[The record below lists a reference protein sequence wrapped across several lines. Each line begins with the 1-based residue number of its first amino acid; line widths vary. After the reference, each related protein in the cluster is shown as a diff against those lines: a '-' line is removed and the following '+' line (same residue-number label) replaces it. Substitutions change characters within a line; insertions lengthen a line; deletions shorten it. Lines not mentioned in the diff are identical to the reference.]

1 MQKDLSDAT
10 NKLSEGINKMYDS
23 GQTQSLMT
31 LVKKQ
36 AEEIDRRGQLVM
48 KMEESLKLQKE
59 NIEKLL
65 VQNKHLEAML
75 ESMKAERQNLL
86 EEIKEL
92 KAKPKTQRTPRKT
105 KSVKKEGDVTEA
117 A

>member
-1 MQKDLSDAT
+1 MQKDLAEAT
-10 NKLSEGINKMYDS
+10 ETLSRGLNEMYEDKKTK
-23 GQTQSLMT
+23 GLMN
-31 LVKKQ
+31 LIKRQ
-36 AEEIDRRGQLVM
+36 AEEIDRRGQMVM
-48 KMEESLKLQKE
+48 KMEESLELQKQ

-65 VQNKHLEAML
+65 LQNKHLESMI
-75 ESMKAERQNLL
+75 ETMKAEREKLL
-86 EEIKEL
+86 DEVKEL

>member
-10 NKLSEGINKMYDS
+10 NKLAEGINKMYDS

-75 ESMKAERQNLL
+75 ESMKSERQNLL

-92 KAKPKTQRTPRKT
+92 KAKPKTQRAPRKT